1 MPQKKKLILI
11 DGHALAYR
19 AFHALP
25 EDMRTSQGELT
36 NAVYGFT
43 SMLLNVLREEQPTHI
58 AVTFDKGLSFR
69 HDAYPEYKAHRT
81 KMPEEMRSQMER
93 VRQVVETLDIPIFE
107 QEGYEADD
115 LLGTLARQAEEQG
128 VDILIVTGDM
138 DLLQLVDEHTRVLA
152 SRWRFSDTVTY
163 DLEGVKRRYGLTP
176 AQLVD
181 FKALVGD
188 KSDNIP
194 GVPGVGEK
202 TAVKLLQQYGSLEAI
217 YEHLDEIP
225 TRFRNR
231 LETGRDLA
239 FLSRRLVT
247 IVRDAP
253 VRLDLDS
260 CRVRP
265 FDRERVMDLFREL
278 EFRSLVERLP
288 KPERPQP
295 AGVPHQLSLF
305 GEAPTAA
312 PAATHSANYQIVANE
327 AALRR
332 LVTRLESSPALTLD
346 TETTHT
352 DPRRAELVGIAL
364 TDAPERGYYIPI
376 AAPPGDP
383 QLPLET
389 VLDALVPLLDD
400 AGRPKYGHNL
410 KYDLTVLQRAGARLK
425 GLAFDTMVAEWL
437 INPASKNL
445 GLKNLAWARLKQQMT
460 PITDLIG
467 KGKEQITMRQVP
479 VAQVAPY
486 ACADVDIT
494 HRLVTLL
501 EAELKEKHLWPLF
514 TQVEMPLM
522 PVLAAMEMAGVRL
535 DVALLKRMSDELAGR
550 LSELEARIQEMVG
563 YSFNV
568 NSTQQ
573 LSDALF
579 KTLGLPTQ
587 GLRRTQSGHFSTAA
601 GVLER
606 LRGKHP
612 VIDLILEQ
620 RELAKLKS
628 TYVDALPALVNPR
641 TGRLHTSYNQTG
653 TVTGRLSSSAP
664 NLQNIPIRTVLG
676 RQVRR
681 AFIADPGWKLVSAD
695 YSQVELR
702 VMAHVSGDEG
712 LLGAFARGEDIH
724 ASTAAAILGVS
735 LEEVT
740 PEMRR
745 LAKTVN
751 FGLSYGQTAYGLA
764 QATGLT
770 QAEAED
776 FIKTYFERFPKVRE
790 YIDRTKAL
798 ATRQG
803 YVETLLG
810 RRRYFPELQPGSRAP
825 HSVRQAAER
834 MAINAPIQGTAAD
847 IIKIAMIRLHRALQ
861 ERGLR
866 ARMILQV
873 HDELVVEAPDGEVPT
888 VAPLMRK
895 IMENAFKLKAP
906 LRADLKVGQNWEE
919 MEPVSND
926 QARVHPQRR
935 IPLQPHRPGALSCLA
950 HLVPYLSVAWM
961 SASTL

>member
-1 MPQKKKLILI
+1 MSHNKKLVLI

-25 EDMRTSQGELT
+25 DDMKTSQGELT

-43 SMLLNVLREEQPTHI
+43 SMLLNVLRDERPTHI
-58 AVTFDKGLSFR
+58 AVTFDKGRTFR
-69 HDAYPEYKAHRT
+69 HEIYPDYKAHRT
-81 KMPEEMRSQMER
+81 KMPDEMRSQMER
-93 VRQVVETLDIPIFE
+93 IRQVVEALGIPIFE

-115 LLGTLARQAEEQG
+115 LLGALARQAEEQG
-128 VDILIVTGDM
+128 VDTLIVTGDM
-138 DLLQLVDEHTRVLA
+138 DLLQLVDEHTRVLT

-163 DLEGVKRRYGLTP
+163 DLEGVQRRYGLTP

-202 TAVKLLQQYGSLEAI
+202 TAAKLLQQYGSLEGI
-217 YEHLDEIP
+217 YEHLSEVP
-225 TRFRNR
+225 TRFRKK
-231 LETGRDLA
+231 LEAGRDLA
-239 FLSRRLVT
+239 FLSRRLAT

-253 VRLDLDS
+253 VQLDLDT

-288 KPERPQP
+288 KPECTRPT
-295 AGVPHQLSLF
+295 GVPHQLSLF
-305 GEAPTAA
+305 SEASAAASAAAPTAD
-312 PAATHSANYQIVANE
+312 YQIVADE
-327 AALRR
+327 EALRQLVAR
-332 LVTRLESSPALTLD
+332 LKEASVLTLD

-352 DPRRAELVGIAL
+352 DPMQAELVGVAL
-364 TDAPERGYYIPI
+364 TDAPRRGYYIPI
-376 AAPPGDP
+376 AAPPGDA
-383 QLPLET
+383 QLPPEVVLE
-389 VLDALVPLLDD
+389 ALAPLLGDP
-400 AGRPKYGHNL
+400 ARPKYGHNL
-410 KYDLTVLQRAGARLK
+410 KYDLTVLQRAEAEIE
-425 GLAFDTMVAEWL
+425 GLAFDTMIAEWL

-445 GLKNLAWARLKQQMT
+445 GLKNLAWTRLKQQMT
-460 PITDLIG
+460 PIADLIG

-486 ACADVDIT
+486 ACADVDMT
-494 HRLVTLL
+494 HRLVAVL

-514 TQVEMPLM
+514 TEVEMPLV

-535 DVALLKRMSDELAGR
+535 DVALLEQMSRELAAR
-550 LSELEARIQEMVG
+550 LGELEARIQEMVG
-563 YSFNV
+563 YAFNV

-579 KTLGLPTQ
+579 RTLRLPTQ
-587 GLRRTQSGHFSTAA
+587 GLRRTKSGHFSTAA

-628 TYVDALPALVNPR
+628 TYVDALPRLVNPR

-653 TVTGRLSSSAP
+653 TVTGRLSSSNP
-664 NLQNIPIRTVLG
+664 NLQNIPIRTELG
-676 RQVRR
+676 REVRR

-702 VMAHVSGDEG
+702 IMAHISGDEG

-724 ASTAAAILGVS
+724 ASTAAAILGVP
-735 LEEVT
+735 LDGVT

-764 QATGLT
+764 QTTGLT

-810 RRRYFPELQPGSRAP
+810 RRRYFPELRPGSRAT
-825 HSVRQAAER
+825 HNVRQAAER

-847 IIKIAMIRLHRALQ
+847 IIKIAMIRLHRALR

-873 HDELVVEAPDGEVPT
+873 HDELVVEAPEEEVAT
-888 VAPLMRK
+888 VAPLMRE
-895 IMENAFKLKAP
+895 IMESAFELKAP
-906 LRADLKVGQNWEE
+906 LKADLKVGRNWEE
-919 MEPVSND
+919 MEP
-926 QARVHPQRR
+926 
-935 IPLQPHRPGALSCLA
+935 L
-950 HLVPYLSVAWM
+950 
-961 SASTL
+961 

>member
-1 MPQKKKLILI
+1 MSHNKKLVLI

-25 EDMRTSQGELT
+25 EDMKTSQGELT

-43 SMLLNVLREEQPTHI
+43 SMLLNVLRDERPTHI
-58 AVTFDKGLSFR
+58 AVTFDKGRTFR
-69 HDAYPEYKAHRT
+69 HEIYPDYKAHRT
-81 KMPEEMRSQMER
+81 KMPDEMRSQMER
-93 VRQVVETLDIPIFE
+93 IRQVVEALGIPIFE

-115 LLGTLARQAEEQG
+115 LLGALARQAEEQG
-128 VDILIVTGDM
+128 VDTLIVTGDM
-138 DLLQLVDEHTRVLA
+138 DLLQLVDEHTRVLT

-163 DLEGVKRRYGLTP
+163 DLEGVQRRYGLTP

-202 TAVKLLQQYGSLEAI
+202 TAAKLLQQYGSLEGI
-217 YEHLDEIP
+217 YEHLSEVP
-225 TRFRNR
+225 TRFRKK
-231 LETGRDLA
+231 LEAGRDLA
-239 FLSRRLVT
+239 FLSRRLAT

-253 VRLDLDS
+253 VQLDLDT

-288 KPERPQP
+288 KPECTRPT
-295 AGVPHQLSLF
+295 GVPHQLSLF
-305 GEAPTAA
+305 SEASAAASAAAPTAD
-312 PAATHSANYQIVANE
+312 YQIVADE
-327 AALRR
+327 EALRQLVAR
-332 LVTRLESSPALTLD
+332 LKEAPVLTLD

-352 DPRRAELVGIAL
+352 DPMQAELVGVAL
-364 TDAPERGYYIPI
+364 TDAPRRGYYIPI
-376 AAPPGDP
+376 AAPPGDA
-383 QLPLET
+383 QLPPEVVLE
-389 VLDALVPLLDD
+389 ALAPLLGDP
-400 AGRPKYGHNL
+400 ARPKYGHNL
-410 KYDLTVLQRAGARLK
+410 KYDLTVLQRAEAEIE
-425 GLAFDTMVAEWL
+425 GLAFDTMIAEWL

-445 GLKNLAWARLKQQMT
+445 GLKNLAWTRLKQQMT
-460 PITDLIG
+460 PIADLIG

-486 ACADVDIT
+486 ACADVDMT
-494 HRLVTLL
+494 HRLVAVL

-514 TQVEMPLM
+514 TEVEMPLV

-535 DVALLKRMSDELAGR
+535 DVALLEQMSRELAAR
-550 LSELEARIQEMVG
+550 LGELEARIQEMVG
-563 YSFNV
+563 YAFNV

-579 KTLGLPTQ
+579 RTLRLPTQ
-587 GLRRTQSGHFSTAA
+587 GLRRTKSGHFSTAA

-628 TYVDALPALVNPR
+628 TYVDALPRLVNPR

-653 TVTGRLSSSAP
+653 TVTGRLSSSNP
-664 NLQNIPIRTVLG
+664 NLQNIPIRTELG
-676 RQVRR
+676 REVRR

-702 VMAHVSGDEG
+702 IMAHISGDEG

-724 ASTAAAILGVS
+724 ASTAAAILGVP
-735 LEEVT
+735 LDGVT

-764 QATGLT
+764 QTTGLT

-810 RRRYFPELQPGSRAP
+810 RRRYFPELRPGSRAT
-825 HSVRQAAER
+825 HNVRQAAER

-847 IIKIAMIRLHRALQ
+847 IIKIAMIRLHRALR

-873 HDELVVEAPDGEVPT
+873 HDELVVEAPEEEVAT
-888 VAPLMRK
+888 VAPLMRE
-895 IMENAFKLKAP
+895 IMESAFELKAP
-906 LRADLKVGQNWEE
+906 LKADLKVGRNWEE
-919 MEPVSND
+919 MEP
-926 QARVHPQRR
+926 
-935 IPLQPHRPGALSCLA
+935 L
-950 HLVPYLSVAWM
+950 
-961 SASTL
+961 

>member
-1 MPQKKKLILI
+1 MPPNKKLVLI

-25 EDMRTSQGELT
+25 EDMKTSQGELT

-43 SMLLNVLREEQPTHI
+43 SMLLNVLRDERPTYV
-58 AVTFDKGLSFR
+58 AVTFDKGRTFR
-69 HDAYPEYKAHRT
+69 HDVYPDYKAHRT
-81 KMPEEMRSQMER
+81 KMPEEMHSQMER
-93 VRQVVETLDIPIFE
+93 VRQVVETLDIPLFE

-128 VDILIVTGDM
+128 VDTLIVTGDM
-138 DLLQLVDEHTRVLA
+138 DLLQLVDEHTRVLT
-152 SRWRFSDTVTY
+152 SRWRFSDTLIY
-163 DLEGVKRRYGLTP
+163 DVEGVRRRYELAP

-194 GVPGVGEK
+194 GVAGVGEK
-202 TAVKLLQQYGSLEAI
+202 TATELLQQYGGLETI
-217 YEHLDEIP
+217 YEHLDGIQA
-225 TRFRNR
+225 RFRSK

-239 FLSRRLVT
+239 FLSRRLAT

-253 VRLDLDS
+253 VQLDLEA
-260 CRVRP
+260 CRVRS
-265 FDRERVMDLFREL
+265 FDRERVLDLFREL

-288 KPERPQP
+288 EQPRP
-295 AGVPHQLSLF
+295 AGAPHQLSLF
-305 GEAPTAA
+305 DAA
-312 PAATHSANYQIVANE
+312 PAAPKAAPGADYQIVAGE
-327 AALRR
+327 ESLRR
-332 LVTRLESSPALTLD
+332 LVARLERAPALTLD

-352 DPRRAELVGIAL
+352 DAMQARLVGIAL
-364 TDAPERGYYIPI
+364 TDGPEQGYYIPV

-389 VLDALVPLLDD
+389 VLEVLAPLLDNP
-400 AGRPKYGHNL
+400 RQPKYGHNL
-410 KYDLTVLQRAGARLK
+410 KYDLTVLARAGARLE

-445 GLKNLAWARLKQQMT
+445 GLKNLAWARLRQRMT

-467 KGKEQITMRQVP
+467 TGKEQLTMDQVP
-479 VAQVAPY
+479 VARVAPY
-486 ACADVDIT
+486 ACSDVDMT
-494 HRLVTLL
+494 HRLVAVL
-501 EAELKEKHLWPLF
+501 EAELKGKRLWPLF
-514 TQVEMPLM
+514 TEVEMPLI

-535 DVALLKRMSDELAGR
+535 DVTVLERMSEQLAGR
-550 LSELEARIQEMVG
+550 LGELEARIQEMVG
-563 YSFNV
+563 YPFNV

-579 KTLGLPTQ
+579 ERLGLPTQ

-601 GVLER
+601 DVLER
-606 LRGKHP
+606 LQGKHP
-612 VIDLILEQ
+612 VIDLILEH

-628 TYVDALPALVNPR
+628 TYVDALPKLVNPR
-641 TGRLHTSYNQTG
+641 TGRLHTSYHQTG
-653 TVTGRLSSSAP
+653 TVTGRLSSSDP
-664 NLQNIPIRTVLG
+664 NLQNIPIRTELG

-681 AFIADPGWKLVSAD
+681 AFVAGPGWRLIGAD

-702 VMAHVSGDEG
+702 VMAHISGDEG

-724 ASTAAAILGVS
+724 ASTAAAILGVP
-735 LEEVT
+735 LDEVT
-740 PEMRR
+740 PDMRR
-745 LAKTVN
+745 LAKGTN

-776 FIKTYFERFPKVRE
+776 FIETYFERFPKVRE
-790 YIDRTKAL
+790 YIDTTKAL

-810 RRRYFPELQPGSRAP
+810 RRRYFPELQPGSKAP
-825 HSVRQAAER
+825 HNVRQAAER
-834 MAINAPIQGTAAD
+834 MAINAPIQGSAAD
-847 IIKIAMIRLHRALQ
+847 IINIATIRLHRALR

-873 HDELVVEAPDGEVPT
+873 HDELVIESPEQEVAT
-888 VAPLMRK
+888 VAPLMRE
-895 IMENAFKLKAP
+895 IMENAFELEAP
-906 LRADLKVGQNWEE
+906 LKADLKIGRNWEE
-919 MEPVSND
+919 M
-926 QARVHPQRR
+926 
-935 IPLQPHRPGALSCLA
+935 
-950 HLVPYLSVAWM
+950 
-961 SASTL
+961 

>member
-1 MPQKKKLILI
+1 MSHNKKLVLI

-25 EDMRTSQGELT
+25 EDMKTSQGELT

-43 SMLLNVLREEQPTHI
+43 SMLLNVLRDERPTHI
-58 AVTFDKGLSFR
+58 AVTFDKGRTFR
-69 HDAYPEYKAHRT
+69 HEIYPDYKAHRT
-81 KMPEEMRSQMER
+81 KMPDEMRSQMER
-93 VRQVVETLDIPIFE
+93 IRQVVEALGIPIFE

-115 LLGTLARQAEEQG
+115 LLGALARQAEEQG
-128 VDILIVTGDM
+128 ADTLIVTGDM
-138 DLLQLVDEHTRVLA
+138 DLLQLVDEHTRVLT

-163 DLEGVKRRYGLTP
+163 DLEGVQRRYGLTP

-202 TAVKLLQQYGSLEAI
+202 TAAKLLQQYGSLEGI
-217 YEHLDEIP
+217 YEHLSEVP
-225 TRFRNR
+225 TRFRKK
-231 LETGRDLA
+231 LEAGRDLA
-239 FLSRRLVT
+239 FLSRRLAT

-253 VRLDLDS
+253 VQLDLDT

-265 FDRERVMDLFREL
+265 FDRERVMGLFREL

-288 KPERPQP
+288 KPECTRPT
-295 AGVPHQLSLF
+295 GVPHQLSLF
-305 GEAPTAA
+305 SEASAAASAAAPTAD
-312 PAATHSANYQIVANE
+312 YQIVADE
-327 AALRR
+327 EALRQLVAR
-332 LVTRLESSPALTLD
+332 LKEAPVLTLD

-352 DPRRAELVGIAL
+352 DPMQAELVGVAL
-364 TDAPERGYYIPI
+364 TDAPRRGYYIPI
-376 AAPPGDP
+376 AAPPGDA
-383 QLPLET
+383 QLPPEVVLE
-389 VLDALVPLLDD
+389 ALAPLLGDP
-400 AGRPKYGHNL
+400 ARPKYGHNL
-410 KYDLTVLQRAGARLK
+410 KYDLTVLQRAEAEIE
-425 GLAFDTMVAEWL
+425 GLAFDTMIAEWL

-445 GLKNLAWARLKQQMT
+445 GLKNLAWTRLKQQMT
-460 PITDLIG
+460 PIADLIG

-486 ACADVDIT
+486 ACADVDMT
-494 HRLVTLL
+494 HRLVAVL

-514 TQVEMPLM
+514 TEVEMPLV

-535 DVALLKRMSDELAGR
+535 DVALLEQMSRELAAR
-550 LSELEARIQEMVG
+550 LGELEARIQEMVG
-563 YSFNV
+563 YAFNV

-579 KTLGLPTQ
+579 RTLRLPTQ
-587 GLRRTQSGHFSTAA
+587 GLRRTKSGHFSTAA

-628 TYVDALPALVNPR
+628 TYVDALPRLVNPR

-653 TVTGRLSSSAP
+653 TVTGRLSSSNP
-664 NLQNIPIRTVLG
+664 NLQNIPIRTELG
-676 RQVRR
+676 REVRR

-702 VMAHVSGDEG
+702 IMAHISGDEG

-724 ASTAAAILGVS
+724 ASTAAAILGVP
-735 LEEVT
+735 LDGVT

-764 QATGLT
+764 QTTGLT

-810 RRRYFPELQPGSRAP
+810 RRRYFPELRPGSRAT
-825 HSVRQAAER
+825 HNVRQAAER

-847 IIKIAMIRLHRALQ
+847 IIKIAMIRLHRALR

-873 HDELVVEAPDGEVPT
+873 HDELVVEAPEEEVAT
-888 VAPLMRK
+888 VAPLMRE
-895 IMENAFKLKAP
+895 IMESAFELKAP
-906 LRADLKVGQNWEE
+906 LKADLKVGRNWEE
-919 MEPVSND
+919 MEP
-926 QARVHPQRR
+926 
-935 IPLQPHRPGALSCLA
+935 L
-950 HLVPYLSVAWM
+950 
-961 SASTL
+961 